1 MSEWSDHLPR
11 NLLIDTKGEIHMAQL
26 TQTPQ
31 SKSNRPRVQFSM
43 NRELF
48 ATYQQLQALA
58 EEHRITIDFRHDFE
72 EWFGNQLNQIM
83 QQLAALNRKEDGA
96 NTAEAVDL
104 LPGGEKPVP
113 TAESPVQYLQA
124 ETN

>member
-1 MSEWSDHLPR
+1 
-11 NLLIDTKGEIHMAQL
+11 MAQL

-43 NRELF
+43 SRELF

-72 EWFGNQLNQIM
+72 EWFSNQLNQIM
-83 QQLAALNRKEDGA
+83 QQLAALNRKEDG
-96 NTAEAVDL
+96 E
-104 LPGGEKPVP
+104 EPVP
-113 TAESPVQYLQA
+113 ILENQAQYPQA

>member
-1 MSEWSDHLPR
+1 
-11 NLLIDTKGEIHMAQL
+11 MAQL

-43 NRELF
+43 SRELF
-48 ATYQQLQALA
+48 VTYQQLQALA

-72 EWFGNQLNQIM
+72 EWFSNQLNQIM
-83 QQLAALNRKEDGA
+83 QQLAALNRKEDG
-96 NTAEAVDL
+96 E
-104 LPGGEKPVP
+104 EPVP
-113 TAESPVQYLQA
+113 ILENQAQYPQA

>member
-1 MSEWSDHLPR
+1 
-11 NLLIDTKGEIHMAQL
+11 MAQL

-43 NRELF
+43 SRELF

-83 QQLAALNRKEDGA
+83 QQLAALNRKVDGA
-96 NTAEAVDL
+96 NTAEPVDL
-104 LPGGEKPVP
+104 LPDGEAPVP
-113 TAESPVQYLQA
+113 IPENQAQYPQA

>member
-1 MSEWSDHLPR
+1 
-11 NLLIDTKGEIHMAQL
+11 MAQL

-43 NRELF
+43 NQELF

-96 NTAEAVDL
+96 NTAEPVDL
-104 LPGGEKPVP
+104 LPDGEAPVP
-113 TAESPVQYLQA
+113 ISESQAQYPQA

>member
-43 NRELF
+43 SRELF
-48 ATYQQLQALA
+48 TTYQQIQSLA
-58 EEHRITIDFRHDFE
+58 EEHRITIDFRRDFE
-72 EWFGNQLNQIM
+72 EWFSNQLNQIM
-83 QQLAALNRKEDGA
+83 QQLATLNTKEAGA
-96 NTAEAVDL
+96 DTAEPVEL
-104 LPGGEKPVP
+104 LPGGEEIIPIP
-113 TAESPVQYLQA
+113 ESQAQYPQA

>member
-11 NLLIDTKGEIHMAQL
+11 NLLVDEKGDIHMAQL

-31 SKSNRPRVQFSM
+31 SKSKRPRVQFSM

-58 EEHRITIDFRHDFE
+58 QKHRIAIDFRRDFE
-72 EWFGNQLNQIM
+72 EWFG
-83 QQLAALNRKEDGA
+83 A
-96 NTAEAVDL
+96 N
-104 LPGGEKPVP
+104 
-113 TAESPVQYLQA
+113 
-124 ETN
+124 

>member
-1 MSEWSDHLPR
+1 
-11 NLLIDTKGEIHMAQL
+11 MAQL

-43 NRELF
+43 NRKLF
-48 ATYQQLQALA
+48 TTYQQIQSLA

-72 EWFGNQLNQIM
+72 EWFSNQLNQIM
-83 QQLAALNRKEDGA
+83 QQLAALNRKEAGA
-96 NTAEAVDL
+96 DTAEPVEL
-104 LPGGEKPVP
+104 LPGGEEPVP
-113 TAESPVQYLQA
+113 IPESQAQYPQA

>member
-1 MSEWSDHLPR
+1 
-11 NLLIDTKGEIHMAQL
+11 MAQL

-31 SKSNRPRVQFSM
+31 SKSKRPRVQFSM

-58 EEHRITIDFRHDFE
+58 EEHRITIDFRRDFE

-83 QQLAALNRKEDGA
+83 QQFAALDRKEDGA
-96 NTAEAVDL
+96 VTAEPVEL
-104 LPGGEKPVP
+104 LPGGENAVP
-113 TAESPVQYLQA
+113 TPESPVQYPQA